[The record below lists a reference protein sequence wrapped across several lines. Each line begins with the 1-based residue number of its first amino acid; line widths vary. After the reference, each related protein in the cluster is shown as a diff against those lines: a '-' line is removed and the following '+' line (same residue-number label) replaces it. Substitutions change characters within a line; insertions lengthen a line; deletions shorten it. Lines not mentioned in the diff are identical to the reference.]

1 MAVETD
7 TLVKAIIAI
16 LVLFVM
22 ASIISTMEEKISDK
36 VFIIFGAIL
45 AFILSFIFVF
55 SP

>member
-1 MAVETD
+1 MSLTNLIV
-7 TLVKAIIAI
+7 LLI
-16 LVLFVM
+16 LFVM

-36 VFIIFGAIL
+36 MFIIFGAIL